1 MERQKPFASSVP
13 RTEWGDQPRD
23 ELVHARVAAHARRTP
38 DAPALR
44 WNGVDTSY
52 GGLVEGA
59 RRGAAVLAGLG
70 VGRGDVVVVRA
81 DCVPDTV
88 RLLLGVMQCGAA
100 YTIVPP
106 DWPRGRYERI
116 AGLDGVRLCVSAAAE
131 DPVPGVRT
139 IDLASVVAGPVSGA
153 ASGAEGAAASAAAGA
168 TGAASGGDDALC
180 VFFTSGSSGAPKGVT
195 ASHRGLLRL
204 AEDESCVVPGRMTT
218 YQMASPAWDALAWEL
233 WVPLVRGGTCVLSG
247 GERPTGA
254 RVRAAI
260 AQGVD
265 AIFLNTVLFNAL
277 VDDDIDCLSGLDLLL
292 TGGERHSVRHLAA
305 CRRRHRGVRLL
316 HAYGPSENTTFT
328 TTHPLDAVDA
338 DAEVPIGRPVRGTDL
353 WLLDEDRKP
362 VPDGAVGEIVIGGEG
377 LAIGY
382 LGDPGETER
391 RFPVL
396 DLDGAPRRVYVTGD
410 LGRWDEDG
418 RLVFAGRRDR
428 QIKLRGVRIEP
439 AEIETVIEGVPG
451 VRRAAVVAL
460 TDASGRTT
468 GLAAVASSEG
478 GPLPARELVTGA
490 VTRELPAA
498 CVPER
503 IAIVER
509 LPKLSNGK
517 VDHGALSALVP
528 TRARAAA
535 GRPAQPSGEEGES
548 PEPAGGPDGGPDG
561 ELGPALAVAGELL
574 GYEVGPHDDL
584 FDHGATSMT
593 AIRLAT
599 RLGRLLGHPVSE
611 LDILQ
616 TRTVSALLER
626 LGEREPH
633 AHGPAPA
640 QRERAA
646 RAAQPG
652 TGPDGG
658 ALFSLEKFWRMAE
671 YEPDLHESIM
681 PTLFVLRGAL
691 DTAALRAAVDAV
703 VTRHDVLRA
712 RFRAGAGGLE
722 AEILAPA
729 EATGVLQVDRGA
741 PAPRAVA
748 ERRARDWLT
757 APFPLRGAGPLRA
770 RLLRAAE
777 GEWLLAVVGHHIA
790 FDAWSTQLFWRELFD
805 AYRAIGAGRPAFEGP
820 AASFFTTYRTQL
832 NDQAQR
838 RPAALASWRS
848 RAEGVDWIRFP
859 DASDVPRYGP
869 AAEVDLKL
877 TKELMADA
885 GRAAAAVDGTASAV
899 FLAAFARVL
908 GAHTGAADLAVCT
921 PVSGRFAP
929 DSAQS
934 IGCYASM
941 LALRLAAAAEPR
953 ELVRQA
959 AGQLREAMSAPL
971 LSIDLQLP
979 EVPAGFPRHPLLQAY
994 FVLEEVPPSRVDI
1007 TADLY
1012 GEQIRV
1018 APVTWVPELHLEL
1031 RPHPDLGG
1039 LLRYRTDVVPRADAE
1054 SLAAELVTQVAE
1066 LSAVLG

>member
-13 RTEWGDQPRD
+13 RTERGDQPRD
-23 ELVHARVAAHARRTP
+23 ELVHARVAAHARHTP

-52 GGLVEGA
+52 GELVEGA
-59 RRGAAVLAGLG
+59 RRGAAVLAGYG

-81 DCVPDTV
+81 ACVPDTV
-88 RLLLGVMQCGAA
+88 RLLLGVMECGAA

-116 AGLDGVRLCVSAAAE
+116 AGLNGVRLCVTAAAE

-139 IDLASVVAGPVSGA
+139 IGLASVVAGPVSAA
-153 ASGAEGAAASAAAGA
+153 ASGAEDAAADAGA
-168 TGAASGGDDALC
+168 TGAGSGGADALC

-204 AEDESCVVPGRMTT
+204 AEDEACVVPGRMTT

-247 GERPTGA
+247 GERPTGP

-305 CRRRHRGVRLL
+305 CRRRHPGIRLL

-328 TTHPLDAVDA
+328 TTHPLDAVDT
-338 DAEVPIGRPVRGTDL
+338 DAEVPIGGPVRGTDL

-396 DLDGAPRRVYVTGD
+396 DLDGEPRRVYVTGD

-418 RLVFAGRRDR
+418 RLVFVGRRDR
-428 QIKLRGVRIEP
+428 QIKIRGVRIEP
-439 AEIETVIEGVPG
+439 AEIEAVIERVPG

-468 GLAAVASSEG
+468 GLAAVVSSEG
-478 GPLPARELVTGA
+478 GPLPARDLVTGA

-498 CVPER
+498 SVPER

-528 TRARAAA
+528 ARAQAAA
-535 GRPAQPSGEEGES
+535 GRSAGPSDGEGER
-548 PEPAGGPDGGPDG
+548 PEPAGGPGGG
-561 ELGPALAVAGELL
+561 LGSALAVAGELL
-574 GYEVGPHDDL
+574 GYEVGPDDDL

-599 RLGRLLGHPVSE
+599 RLGRLLGRPVSE

-616 TRTVSALLER
+616 TRTVSALLKR
-626 LGEREPH
+626 LGERGPE
-633 AHGPAPA
+633 AHGPGLAE
-640 QRERAA
+640 RERAGE
-646 RAAQPG
+646 AAESG
-652 TGPDGG
+652 AGPYGG

-681 PTLFVLRGAL
+681 PMLFVLRGEL
-691 DTAALRAAVDAV
+691 DMATLRAAVDAV
-703 VTRHDVLRA
+703 VARHDVLRA

-722 AEILAPA
+722 AEVLPPA
-729 EATGVLQVDRGA
+729 EATGVLQVDSGA

-757 APFPLRGAGPLRA
+757 APFPLRGGSPLRA

-805 AYRAIGAGRPAFEGP
+805 AYRALSAGRPAFDGP
-820 AASFFTTYRTQL
+820 AVSFFTTYRTQL
-832 NDQAQR
+832 RDQAER
-838 RPAALASWRS
+838 RPAALRSWRS

-859 DASDVPRYGP
+859 DVSDVPRYGP

-921 PVSGRFAP
+921 PVSGRFGP

-941 LALRLAAAAEPR
+941 LALRLASAAEPR

-959 AGQLREAMSAPL
+959 ARQLREAMSAPL

-979 EVPAGFPRHPLLQAY
+979 EVPAGFRRNPLLQAY

-1007 TADLY
+1007 AADLY

-1054 SLAAELVTQVAE
+1054 SLAAELVAQVAE
-1066 LSAVLG
+1066 LSALLG